1 MQYHV
6 NGEVVDREAA
16 TVHVDDRGF
25 RYGDGAFETCR
36 AYGGEIFR
44 WYRHLDRL
52 VATCQTL
59 GMTEAV
65 PDDLE
70 ARIDETLGVNDLTDA
85 YVRVSITRGVQAG
98 KLTPRQ
104 ATDPTV
110 VVVVKPLPCGGVDG
124 DDVWEDP
131 AVVQSVA
138 TRRIPDSALPVDAK
152 TLNYLNGILARLEL
166 RRASNDEYRPDEA
179 LMRDVEGYVAE
190 GATSN
195 LFFVD
200 DGVLKTP
207 EPGTLLPGITRETVL
222 NLADDEAF
230 PVETGRYTVEDV
242 RGANEAFLTNSTWEL
257 RPIAVLDG
265 VDIGGGPV
273 TSLLSRL
280 YNERVETACY
290 GTK

>member
-6 NGEVVDREAA
+6 NGEVVDRESA

-44 WYRHLDRL
+44 LDRHLDRL
-52 VATCQTL
+52 VATCRTL
-59 GMTEAV
+59 GMPEAV
-65 PDDLE
+65 PEDLE
-70 ARIDETLGVNDLTDA
+70 ARIDETLAANDLREA
-85 YVRVSITRGVQAG
+85 YVRVSVTRGVQAG
-98 KLTPRQ
+98 KLTPRE

-110 VVVVKPLPCGGVDG
+110 VVVAKPLPRGGVEG
-124 DDVWEDP
+124 EDVWEEP

-138 TRRIPDSALPVDAK
+138 TRRIPDASLPVDAK
-152 TLNYLNGILARLEL
+152 THNYLNGILARLEL
-166 RRASNDEYRPDEA
+166 RRASNDQHRPDEA
-179 LMRDVEGYVAE
+179 LLCDLDGFVAE

-207 EPGTLLPGITRETVL
+207 EPGTLLAGITRETVL
-222 NLADDEAF
+222 DLADGEAF
-230 PVETGRYTVEDV
+230 PVETGRYTIDEV
-242 RGANEAFLTNSTWEL
+242 RGADEAFLTNSTWEL

-265 VDIGGGPV
+265 MELGEGPV
-273 TSLLSRL
+273 TTLLSRL
-280 YNERVETACY
+280 YDERVESACY